1 MPTTRPRI
9 TITET
14 DDVASMLDAAAER
27 WPEDRENRARL
38 LKRLAE
44 RGAQAAQ
51 ADRAGEHAAWA
62 SVVRRA
68 AGAAGTDAY
77 PAGYLE
83 DLRGDWPQ

>member
-9 TITET
+9 TITAT

-27 WPEDRENRARL
+27 WPEDRGNRARL

-44 RGAQAAQ
+44 RGAQAAR
-51 ADRAGEHAAWA
+51 ADRAREHDAWA
-62 SVVRRA
+62 AVVRKA
-68 AGAAGTDAY
+68 AGAAGPAAS

>member
-14 DDVASMLDAAAER
+14 DDVTSMLDAAAER
-27 WPEDRENRARL
+27 WPQDAGNRARL

-44 RGAQAAQ
+44 RGAEAAR
-51 ADRAGEHAAWA
+51 ADREDEDATWAA
-62 SVVRRA
+62 VVRKA
-68 AGAAGTDAY
+68 AGAAGAGTY

-83 DLRGDWPQ
+83 DLRADWPG

>member
-27 WPEDRENRARL
+27 WPEDRDNRARL

-44 RGAQAAQ
+44 RGAQAARV
-51 ADRAGEHAAWA
+51 DRANAADAWA
-62 SVVRRA
+62 AVVRQA
-68 AGAAGTDAY
+68 AGAAGAGAY

>member
-27 WPEDRENRARL
+27 WAEDRDNRARL
-38 LKRLAE
+38 LKRLAV
-44 RGAQAAQ
+44 RGAEAAR
-51 ADRAGEHAAWA
+51 ADRVDEQDAWA
-62 SVVRRA
+62 AVVRKT
-68 AGAAGTDAY
+68 AGAAGPGAY

-83 DLRGDWPQ
+83 DLRGDWP